1 MRSLEALVQELDREA
16 PQFSMVAIVVAFDDT
31 SQFVFHEDDHEKM
44 LSTLRSLIAQ
54 GGQPCGLLGY
64 TATEKGSTVAS
75 SVYDE
80 VKDTVWATPL
90 MEELAQ
96 NMVATLEG
104 YEKRAGS
111 A

>member
-1 MRSLEALVQELDREA
+1 MRSPEVLVQELDRES

-31 SQFVFHEDDHEKM
+31 SRFVFHDADPEKM
-44 LSTLRSLIAQ
+44 LSSLRSLIAE

-80 VKDTVWATPL
+80 VKDTIWATPL

-96 NMVATLEG
+96 NMVATLESF
-104 YEKRAGS
+104 EKRTGS